1 MHLKVILIFIFCFT
15 TYSGIP
21 YVVLDNG
28 GNLGPI
34 SWSSPAIALIVN
46 PSSSNTM
53 TNQNV
58 LSELQYSL
66 DQWQNSLGTN
76 VSFTFT
82 ETTNSAGPIGSAP
95 VVPYKVVPNN
105 SLPTNN
111 GGIPDSANHIF
122 FSDSTNQNFGV
133 MAVTYLTV
141 NLNNREIVDADIVL
155 NKRNFQFLQ
164 GGNGA
169 TSNLN
174 INQVLLRSVLT
185 HELGHLLGFDH
196 SPISEQDIGGALIG
210 KTAMFP
216 KYHDAQ
222 AEIKEDERSMVAST
236 YPSTGNPYTG
246 IINGRMMSGVVNG
259 DSISGAHIVAWDQS
273 QNIAVSSISGFTST
287 GINFDGRFQITGLKS
302 GTYRVFAQPFPIA
315 YTGGTINYESDFSFL
330 NDASAGDKIFF
341 RNKAITFPLEFY
353 NGVAESQFE
362 INSGQ
367 TDAKNI
373 IYDGSTPI
381 TEVVTFVSNLSTTTL
396 NLTRS
401 SIESQS
407 SYLYGNGTTST
418 IITLTPRTI
427 DNQLIQADISSRLK
441 LRITSG
447 SFNAAIDQKEFT
459 PLYNNDGTFTYRA
472 TIFASNLLGLTSSE
486 PCDISLHLD
495 GVPVNFVSKQIF
507 FEKPSPTLSEIKLVS
522 NEVKFLVDNLDQFDN
537 PVFAGLNAPAT
548 FKIRPKFSDGSNFVD
563 ILDLDPNLTFLNSNG
578 TFPTVSF
585 TPMVSL
591 GDNLYQA
598 TMTMNLPINVSPK
611 IVLDEI
617 EMTVEKEVKFETID
631 LTKSKFRIDPNFVH
645 SKDNFIPTTPNVNIF
660 MEANFSDESRIPIDI
675 GTNQIAIGIVNSSS
689 LNNDMVIGPISLG
702 VDSANDLLYS
712 ANIQSSSNTQDV
724 VFKVTML
731 NRDLVNTQTLQ
742 IRGASGQNTRIS
754 INKPYLLANSLQSS
768 LVEISP
774 RFSNDLPIDLDLSQL
789 TFLVSDLGVLSN
801 SNGLTAVPGDTGLHP
816 SFAGGATLTMTISP
830 CHPSGA
836 PCFGQGIANIS
847 GTIKG
852 NGFETIGITDS
863 VNFVD
868 PEANL
873 LRVQLNESILSADG
887 NSITTVTV
895 TPLFPDLTPIGKEFP
910 INSLTATISD
920 GHFLRFAPIPGSTSL
935 ISLQDAGKNNVTFY
949 NNNDGSFQLSIQS
962 SNYSTTALLTFKVNN
977 VLSLLSEQLTYSIVG
992 SADSTRTLITID
1004 EPFIYSNGNS
1014 LSKIVIFPRAVNGE
1028 PLNLPSNSSVI
1039 IQASQG
1045 NLVGVIQKNSD
1056 GSYSQFLQSRAS
1068 SFTLTSNIKVFI
1080 DQNEMNPGVQHQ
1092 IHFVNVDA
1100 SKVISNLV
1108 YPDNN
1113 LVDGF
1118 DISIMAKAIRTA
1130 QCVNSLGDCSLD
1142 FNSDGNVD
1150 ALDMSILLKAYG
1162 KTSP

>member
-1 MHLKVILIFIFCFT
+1 MRLRILFIFLFNFASFC
-15 TYSGIP
+15 GIP

-34 SWSSPAIALIVN
+34 RWGSSNIVLTIN
-46 PSSSNTM
+46 PSSANTL

-58 LSELQYSL
+58 LSELQYSM

-76 VSFTFT
+76 INFSFI
-82 ETTNSAGPIGSAP
+82 ETTSSADPIGSNP
-95 VVPYKVVPNN
+95 VTPYKVLPNN
-105 SLPTNN
+105 NLPVTNN
-111 GGIPDSANHIF
+111 GIPDDTNHIY
-122 FSDSTNQNFGV
+122 FSDSTSQNFGV
-133 MAVTYLTV
+133 MAVTYLTI

-169 TSNLN
+169 TSNQNLN
-174 INQVLLRSVLT
+174 QALLRSVLT

-196 SPISEQDIGGALIG
+196 SPISEQTIGGALVG

-236 YPSTGNPYTG
+236 YPSTNNPYTG

-273 QNIAVSSISGFTST
+273 QNIAVSTISGFTST
-287 GINFDGRFQITGLKS
+287 GINFDGRFQITGLKA
-302 GTYRVFAQPFPIA
+302 GTYQVFAQPFPISYA
-315 YTGGTINYESDFSFL
+315 GGTINYETDFSFL
-330 NDASAGDKIFF
+330 NDSSSGEKIFF
-341 RNKAITFPLEFY
+341 RNKAISFPLEFY

-362 INSGQ
+362 LGSGQ

-373 IYDGSTPI
+373 IYNGSTQI
-381 TEVVTFVSNLSTTTL
+381 TEQVTFVSNLSNTTL

-427 DNQLIQADISSRLK
+427 DNQIIQADISSRLK

-447 SFNAAIDQKEFT
+447 SFNAALDQKEFT
-459 PLYNNDGTFTYRA
+459 PLYKNDGTYRA
-472 TIFASNLLGLTSSE
+472 TIFAPNLLGQTNSV
-486 PCDISLHLD
+486 PCDITLILD

-507 FEKPSPTLSEIKLVS
+507 FEKPSPTLTDIKLVS
-522 NEVKFLVDNLDQFDN
+522 NEVKFLSDNLDQFDQA
-537 PVFAGLNAPAT
+537 VFAGLDAPAT
-548 FKIRPKFSDGSNFVD
+548 FKIRPKFSNGSDFVD
-563 ILDLDPNLTFLNSNG
+563 IVDLDPNLTFLNSNG
-578 TFPTVSF
+578 TIPTVSF
-585 TPMVSL
+585 TPVVSL
-591 GDNLYQA
+591 GDNLYQC

-611 IVLDEI
+611 LVLDEI
-617 EMTVEKEVKFETID
+617 EMTIEKDVKFETID
-631 LTKSKFRIDPNFVH
+631 LEKSKFRLDPDFVH
-645 SKDNFIPTTPNVNIF
+645 SKDNFIPTTPSVT
-660 MEANFSDESRIPIDI
+660 MYLEANFSDESRIPIDI
-675 GTNQIAIGIVNSSS
+675 GTNQIAIGIANPSS
-689 LNNDMVIGPISLG
+689 LNNDIVIDPISLG

-724 VFKVTML
+724 IFKVTML
-731 NRDLVNTQTLQ
+731 NRELTNQQTLS
-742 IRGASGQNTRIS
+742 IRGASGEKTRIAIS
-754 INKPYLLANSLQSS
+754 KPYLLANSQQSS

-774 RFSNDLPIDLDLSQL
+774 RFSSDLPIDLDLSQL
-789 TFLVSDLGVLSN
+789 TFLVSDHGVITN
-801 SNGLTAVPGDTGLHP
+801 ANGLSAVPGNTGLHP
-816 SFAGGATLTMTISP
+816 SFAGGAILTMTISP
-830 CHPSGA
+830 CHPSGS
-836 PCFGQGIANIS
+836 PCFGEGIATMS

-873 LRVQLNESILSADG
+873 LRIELNENILSADG
-887 NSITTVTV
+887 NSVTTVTV
-895 TPLFPDLTPIGKEFP
+895 TPLFPDLTPIGKDFP
-910 INSLTATISD
+910 VNALTATLSD
-920 GHFLRFAPIPGSTSL
+920 GQFLRYTPVPGSSSL
-935 ISLQDAGKNNVTFY
+935 LTLQDVGKNDVTFFD
-949 NNNDGSFQLSIQS
+949 NGDGSFQLSIQS
-962 SNYSTTALLTFKVNN
+962 SNYSTNALLTFKVNN
-977 VLSLLSEQLTYSIVG
+977 VLSLLSENLTFSIVG

-1014 LSKIVIFPRAVNGE
+1014 LSKIVIFPRAINGE

-1045 NLVGVIQKNSD
+1045 QLIGVIQKNND

-1080 DQNEMNPGVQHQ
+1080 DQNEMNPDVQHKVQ
-1092 IHFVNVDA
+1092 FVNVDA

-1118 DISIMAKAIRTA
+1118 DISIMARAIRTA
-1130 QCVNSLGDCSLD
+1130 QCVNNLGDCSLD

-1150 ALDMSILLKAYG
+1150 SLDMDILIKAYG
-1162 KTSP
+1162 QTSP